1 MHSLKRR
8 GQDAQ
13 VNNTC
18 FQVSYKDELAEISI
32 PRDEYPLLVM
42 GYVEQLYV
50 GRPGMTYF
58 RRRDDIMTQILEKP
72 GVTA

>member
-13 VNNTC
+13 VNNAC
-18 FQVSYKDELAEISI
+18 FQVGHKDELAEISI
-32 PRDEYPLLVM
+32 PRDEYPLPVM

-50 GRPGMTYF
+50 G
-58 RRRDDIMTQILEKP
+58 
-72 GVTA
+72 